1 MYIYSIY
8 NDEKTLKPYGFQIII
23 FNIKILNTHNK
34 TLIFWVFFSVE
45 NISYVFSES
54 KFIDKTEIFKSVFIE
69 TKGQVH
75 ILEIK
80 NILIFSLTFS
90 TADLVCAIGKYFD
103 VKKWLK
109 YSVKVWA
116 PKEACFLIEFNQNA

>member
-1 MYIYSIY
+1 M
-8 NDEKTLKPYGFQIII
+8 
-23 FNIKILNTHNK
+23 
-34 TLIFWVFFSVE
+34 
-45 NISYVFSES
+45 
-54 KFIDKTEIFKSVFIE
+54 FIE

-80 NILIFSLTFS
+80 NILIFSLTFI

-103 VKKWLK
+103 VKKRLK

-116 PKEACFLIEFNQNA
+116 PKEAFFYIEFN